1 MPFFKSTYNILKKYD
16 EDEVHNPNWMDSDKL
31 ITPKK
36 GKWDYSR
43 ELKIED
49 IDVWEVLYEASGGL
63 GVYAAWDP
71 SAEFYM
77 LTTGLDFKN
86 EVRWIDGIPYQDRI
100 IETFYG
106 QGAQDELLKRCVE
119 LNIVLQ
125 IHNTWVE
132 PEEMWLFSPR
142 PPEDKKIIVI

>member
-1 MPFFKSTYNILKKYD
+1 
-16 EDEVHNPNWMDSDKL
+16 
-31 ITPKK
+31 
-36 GKWDYSR
+36 
-43 ELKIED
+43 
-49 IDVWEVLYEASGGL
+49 
-63 GVYAAWDP
+63 
-71 SAEFYM
+71 M

-86 EVRWIDGIPYQDRI
+86 EARWIDGIPYQDRI